1 MIRIVKGLQEGSEL
15 TALPSLIE
23 YTILSC
29 ASLTLSTGAILLDEN
44 LSLDLKRRDKAQSGF
59 SPQAVSDEFP
69 SLCQEPGPAIF
80 VQCHVQAK
88 KSD

>member
-1 MIRIVKGLQEGSEL
+1 MQGLQKGSEL
-15 TALPSLIE
+15 TAVPSLTE

-59 SPQAVSDEFP
+59 SPQAVSDKFP
-69 SLCQEPGPAIF
+69 NLSQEPGPATF
-80 VQCHVQAK
+80 VQHHVPAK